1 MKKTIFSVIAA
12 FAISMVSFSCTGS
25 AKTEATDEA
34 ADSTLVVVD
43 SVAVDS
49 VAAVVD
55 TLVAE

>member
-12 FAISMVSFSCTGS
+12 FAISMVTFSCTGS
-25 AKTEATDEA
+25 AKTEANAEV
-34 ADSTLVVVD
+34 ADSTLVVD
-43 SVAVDS
+43 SVVVDS